1 MLVSCIN
8 GVNVDEWLLC
18 SFGVEEWKHNITK
31 GVLLLQ
37 AEVESEQPPSDQK
50 GWSIYPPTASG
61 TGVLNLALTQVL
73 PIWLTGADTF
83 RDKRNTV
90 NDPTPHS

>member
-1 MLVSCIN
+1 MAIVQFWYW
-8 GVNVDEWLLC
+8 GVVT
-18 SFGVEEWKHNITK
+18 KHNITK
-31 GVLLLQ
+31 GVLLLLL
-37 AEVESEQPPSDQK
+37 AEVESEQPASDQK

-61 TGVLNLALTQVL
+61 AGVLNLALTQVL

-90 NDPTPHS
+90 NGPTPHS